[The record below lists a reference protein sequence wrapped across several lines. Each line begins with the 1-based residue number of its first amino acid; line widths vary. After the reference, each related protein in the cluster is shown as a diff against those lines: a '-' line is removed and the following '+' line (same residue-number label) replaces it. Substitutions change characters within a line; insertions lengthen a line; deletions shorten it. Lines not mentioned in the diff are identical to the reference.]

1 MMAVKRGDV
10 WIAELGDG
18 VGSEQQG
25 NRPVIILQNNTGN
38 MYSETTIVACI
49 TSKLKKTNM
58 PTHVELSEKFLL
70 TNSEIL
76 LEQIRTISKDRLISR
91 VGKVSNGIQDQI
103 DNAILVSL
111 GVNNA
116 K

>member
-1 MMAVKRGDV
+1 MIVRRGDV

-18 VGSEQQG
+18 MGSEQQG
-25 NRPVIILQNNTGN
+25 QRPVVILQNNTGN
-38 MYSETTIVACI
+38 IYSETTIVACI

-76 LEQIRTISKDRLISR
+76 LEQVRTISKDRLISR
-91 VGKVSNGIQDQI
+91 VGKVSSGIQEKI

-111 GVNNA
+111 GIINA